1 MRRWAGVVVLTLL
14 ISASSVWAA
23 GLTGKRDPETGK
35 IRLLY
40 IGDATNT
47 RNPVYIYKSDP
58 TFQPT
63 LIPAC
68 RDVLLA
74 AGLSIDD
81 IRRYMRQYMP
91 KTYRQ
96 LVSSFDSIIL
106 SDVCVLNFR
115 PEEIEWMERCVR
127 EEGFGLAMVGGFES
141 FGGHNYPGWGG
152 TAVAKALPVEFEADK
167 ITKGGSYKLVVAKPD
182 DELMKPLPWNSA
194 PPFSGL
200 NIVTDKDGAQE
211 LATAVGMTDSY
222 PLIVQW
228 RYGEG
233 RTLAFTPD
241 WTPGWGADFCQW
253 EYYLD
258 FASNMAMYISRVPV
272 PENIA
277 LVHLNRQLFYSL
289 QNRKALLAS
298 LFEFVDKF
306 GARTSRLE
314 DDVAGAEE
322 FVKKAG
328 EAYIRQDYPEALRLL
343 QEADHRYDEI
353 EADALKLK
361 DRAMMWVYIVEWL
374 AVLGTSLV
382 TGVVL
387 WAVMVRRRLYREVE
401 TTRYLA

>member
-1 MRRWAGVVVLTLL
+1 MKRWAGVVVLALL
-14 ISASSVWAA
+14 ISASCAWAA
-23 GLTGKRDPETGK
+23 GLTGKRDPETGR

-68 RDVLLA
+68 RDVLLN

-115 PEEIEWMERCVR
+115 PEEIDWMERCVR
-127 EEGFGLAMVGGFES
+127 EEGVGLAMVGGFES

-152 TAVAKALPVEFEADK
+152 TPVASALPVEFEADK
-167 ITKGGSYKLVVAKPD
+167 IAKGGSYKLAVAKPD
-182 DELMKPLPWNSA
+182 DELMKPLPWKSA

-211 LATAVGMTDSY
+211 LATAVGMTNSY

-258 FASNMAMYISRVPV
+258 FASSMAMYISRVPV
-272 PENIA
+272 PQNIA

-314 DDVAGAEE
+314 DEVAGAEE
-322 FVKKAG
+322 LVKEAG
-328 EAYIRQDYPEALRLL
+328 EAYVRQDYPEALRLL
-343 QEADHRYDEI
+343 QEADHRYDQI